1 MLKRGLYAVS
11 CAALFSSFA
20 LAQTGPATPKRIF
33 IRAGR
38 LIDVEKGVYVAN
50 QGILI
55 EGQRIK
61 RVGPL
66 TEVERQAP
74 KDAQIIDLSKATV
87 LPGLIDCHAHLLD
100 AMDARLNPQ
109 ESLPLTIAQ
118 MSQSDRV
125 LLGVVNARE
134 DLEAGF
140 TTVRNVGHSGVDGDV
155 ALRNAIENGWIP
167 GPRIIASARK
177 LTPPGGQAIP
187 VVHNLVKAFVDE
199 EFLPVNGPLE
209 ARRAVRE
216 NILIGAKLI
225 KVVADDGDRVLAE
238 DEMKAIVEEAHR
250 SQVKVAVHATTK
262 LGIETS
268 VTAGVDSIEHGDE
281 ATDEL
286 LEKMRDKGIFLDPT
300 AWSREGFYDLIVKS
314 RHLSEDE
321 AVGINLWL
329 NRFTAQQKSLIE
341 RARKIGVKMVAGS
354 DMWFRYPGKT
364 RGQATLLTLDAMQ
377 KYGIPP
383 TEVLRDTTFNAAE
396 LIGWSD
402 RVGTL
407 AEGKFADL
415 IALDGDPL
423 RDVNELNKVKFVMK
437 GGAVVRDE
445 FHTAQP

>member
-1 MLKRGLYAVS
+1 VLKQLV
-11 CAALFSSFA
+11 CAIVWICALPACVFA
-20 LAQTGPATPKRIF
+20 QAGPAKPKVILVK
-33 IRAGR
+33 AGR
-38 LIDVEKGVYVAN
+38 VLDVEKGTYAAN

-55 EGQRIK
+55 EGERI
-61 RVGPL
+61 RQIGPL
-66 TEVERQAP
+66 AEAERQAP
-74 KDAQIIDLSKATV
+74 KDAQIIDLSKDTV

-100 AMDARLNPQ
+100 AMDARLNPG
-109 ESLPLTIAQ
+109 ETIPLTLAL

-125 LLGVVNARE
+125 LLGVMNARE

-140 TTVRNVGHSGVDGDV
+140 TTVRNVGHSGIDGDV
-155 ALRNAIENGWIP
+155 SLRNAIDSGWIP

-187 VVHNLVKAFVDE
+187 VQHNMVRPFVDE

-216 NILIGAKLI
+216 NILRDAKLI
-225 KVVADDGDRVLAE
+225 KVVADAGDRVLAE

-250 SQVKVAVHATTK
+250 SHVKVAVHATTK
-262 LGIETS
+262 LGIEAS
-268 VTAGVDSIEHGDE
+268 VNAGVDSIEHGDE
-281 ATDEL
+281 ATDEIL
-286 LEKMRDKGIFLDPT
+286 QKMRDNGIYLDPT

-314 RHLSEDE
+314 RHLREEDT
-321 AVGINLWL
+321 AGLNAWL
-329 NRFTAQQKSLIE
+329 NGFVAEQKSLLE

-354 DMWFRYPGKT
+354 DMWFRYPEKT

-383 TEVLRDTTFNAAE
+383 AEILRDATFNAAD

-402 RVGTL
+402 RIGTL
-407 AEGKFADL
+407 SAGKFADL

-423 RDVNELNKVKFVMK
+423 KDVNELNKVKFVMK

-445 FHTAQP
+445 FHTPRP